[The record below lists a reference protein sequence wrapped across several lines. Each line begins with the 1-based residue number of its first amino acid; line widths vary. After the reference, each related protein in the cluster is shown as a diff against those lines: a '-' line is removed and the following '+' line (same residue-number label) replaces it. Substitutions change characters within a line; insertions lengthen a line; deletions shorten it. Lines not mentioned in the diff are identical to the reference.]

1 MPEEEIPVLRSV
13 ALERFEHV
21 LAQAEREAG
30 KKAEVAKIGIMSV
43 VNGKPVVNL
52 DRVRLQYS
60 VDDEVIGIV
69 DSDTGRCWL
78 QEKYALTH

>member
-1 MPEEEIPVLRSV
+1 MADEEIPPLRSV
-13 ALERFEHV
+13 AQERFEHV
-21 LAQAEREAG
+21 LAQSEREAG
-30 KKAEVAKIGIMSV
+30 KKAEVTKIGILSV

-52 DRVRLQYS
+52 DQVRLQYS
-60 VDDEVIGIV
+60 VDGEVIGIV